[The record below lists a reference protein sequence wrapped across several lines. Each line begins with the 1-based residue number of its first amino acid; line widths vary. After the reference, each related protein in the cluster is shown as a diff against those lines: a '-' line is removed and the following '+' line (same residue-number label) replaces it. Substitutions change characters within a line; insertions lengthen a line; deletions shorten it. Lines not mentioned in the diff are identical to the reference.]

1 MKALVTGGSGF
12 IGSHLVDQLIA
23 EGHDVVNVDDCSANN
38 DQFYFNDRA
47 KNYKFSVLDTQQLME
62 VSEGCDVVF
71 HLAAESRLQLAT
83 QNPKRAV
90 DVNIGGTLSVLQC
103 CKQHNMG
110 IVFSSTSSVYGLT
123 DTLPIL
129 ESHSEK
135 CMNPY
140 ASTKYAAELLI
151 RNYHELHGVKSAILR
166 YFNVFGERAPSF
178 GQYALVTSIFL
189 KQKKQGLP
197 LTVVG
202 DGTQKRDFIYVKDVV
217 SANISCAKNLNS
229 IKHDVFNVGSGTEVS
244 IIDLAKQMSDD
255 IVFIEKRPGE
265 ATNNLSS
272 NEKLQSKIGWKPT
285 TYILQWIKG

>member
-12 IGSHLVDQLIA
+12 IGSHLVDQLIS
-23 EGHDVVNVDDCSANN
+23 EGHSVVNVDDCSANN
-38 DQFYFNDRA
+38 DEFYLNDHA
-47 KNYKFSVLDTQQLME
+47 KNYKFSVLDTERLLK
-62 VSEGCDVVF
+62 VSKGCDVVF

-123 DTLPIL
+123 DNLPIL
-129 ESHSEK
+129 ETHSEK

-140 ASTKYAAELLI
+140 ASSKYAAELLI
-151 RNYHELHGVKSAILR
+151 RNYYELHGVKSTILR

-189 KQKKQGLP
+189 KQRKQGLP

-217 SANISCAKNLNS
+217 SANILSAKNLNS
-229 IKHDVFNVGSGTEVS
+229 IRHDVFNVGSETEVS

-255 IVFIEKRPGE
+255 IVFIENRAGE
-265 ATNNLSS
+265 AKNNLSS
-272 NEKLQSKIGWKPT
+272 SEKLQSKTGWKPT
-285 TYILQWIKG
+285 TYILKWIKG

>member
-12 IGSHLVDQLIA
+12 IGSHLVDQLIS
-23 EGHDVVNVDDCSANN
+23 EGHSVVNVDDCSANN
-38 DQFYFNDRA
+38 DEFYLNDHA
-47 KNYKFSVLDTQQLME
+47 KNYKFSVLDTERLLK
-62 VSEGCDVVF
+62 VSKGCDVVF

-123 DTLPIL
+123 DNLPIL
-129 ESHSEK
+129 ETHSEK

-140 ASTKYAAELLI
+140 ASSKYAAELLV
-151 RNYHELHGVKSAILR
+151 RNYYELHGVKSTILR

-189 KQKKQGLP
+189 KQRKQGLP

-217 SANISCAKNLNS
+217 SANILSAKNLNS
-229 IKHDVFNVGSGTEVS
+229 IEHDVFNVGSGTEVS

-255 IVFIEKRPGE
+255 IVFIENRAGE
-265 ATNNLSS
+265 AKNNLSS
-272 NEKLQSKIGWKPT
+272 SEKLQSKTGWKPT
-285 TYILQWIKG
+285 TYILEWIKG

>member
-1 MKALVTGGSGF
+1 VKALVTGGSGF
-12 IGSHLVDQLIA
+12 IGSHLVDQLIS
-23 EGHDVVNVDDCSANN
+23 EGHSVVNVDDCSANN
-38 DQFYFNDRA
+38 DEFYLNDHA
-47 KNYKFSVLDTQQLME
+47 KNYKFSVLDTERLLK
-62 VSEGCDVVF
+62 VSKGCDVVF

-123 DTLPIL
+123 DNLPIL
-129 ESHSEK
+129 ETHSEK

-140 ASTKYAAELLI
+140 ASSKYAAELLI
-151 RNYHELHGVKSAILR
+151 RNYYELHGVKSTILR

-189 KQKKQGLP
+189 KQRKQGLP

-217 SANISCAKNLNS
+217 SANILSAKNLNS
-229 IKHDVFNVGSGTEVS
+229 IRHDVFNVGSETEVS

-255 IVFIEKRPGE
+255 IVFIENRAGE
-265 ATNNLSS
+265 AKNNLSS
-272 NEKLQSKIGWKPT
+272 SEKLQSKTGWKPT
-285 TYILQWIKG
+285 TYILKWIKG